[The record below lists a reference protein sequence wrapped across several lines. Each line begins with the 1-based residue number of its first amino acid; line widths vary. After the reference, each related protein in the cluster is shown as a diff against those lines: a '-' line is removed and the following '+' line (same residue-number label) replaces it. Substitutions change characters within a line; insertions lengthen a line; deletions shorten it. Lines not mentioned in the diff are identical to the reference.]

1 MVDFY
6 LFFFLMFALNKFM
19 IRLILEFI
27 IPSQLFN
34 LFSKKM
40 YEVSKLRSVIATLSY
55 LGFRQT
61 TLSVI

>member
-6 LFFFLMFALNKFM
+6 LFLFLIFALNKFV

-34 LFSKKM
+34 SFSKKM
-40 YEVSKLRSVIATLSY
+40 YEVSKLRTVMGTLTYFTIHKSVWAM
-55 LGFRQT
+55 F
-61 TLSVI
+61 